1 MAKFIDEREEDI
13 ELQEDEQVETLEE
26 TPEEEQPQEEDQIE
40 ESVEGQVED
49 NIPDKYKGK
58 SVADIIA
65 MHQNA
70 EQLLGKQG
78 QEVGELRR
86 VVDDSISSQTVKEEQ
101 KAQTVLEDFDETAFF
116 ENPKETIQKLLENHP
131 SIKQS
136 QELAAQIKQQEA
148 LARLKAQHPDFQEI
162 IKDEKFA
169 EWIEK
174 SKVRQK
180 MLLEA
185 DKNYDFDSADELLTL
200 WKERQQIVQDTM
212 NVETKA
218 RKDQVKSA
226 SSGTSK
232 GSAERSPRKVYRRAD
247 IIELMRTDPER
258 YQTLAPEIRQAYAEG
273 RVK

>member
-13 ELQEDEQVETLEE
+13 ELQEDEQVESLTE
-26 TPEEEQPQEEDQIE
+26 TPEEEQPQEPE
-40 ESVEGQVED
+40 ETVEAE
-49 NIPDKYKGK
+49 NSAEEELPDKYKGK
-58 SVADIIA
+58 TVTDIIA

-86 VVDDSISSQTVKEEQ
+86 IVDDFINSQSVKQQET
-101 KAQTVLEDFDETAFF
+101 APTALEDFDETEFF
-116 ENPKETIQKLLENHP
+116 EKPKETIQKLLENHP

-136 QELAAQIKQQEA
+136 QELARSIQQQEA
-148 LARLKAQHPDFQEI
+148 LARLKASHPDYLDV
-162 IKDEKFA
+162 IKDEKFG
-169 EWIEK
+169 EWVNK
-174 SKVRQK
+174 SKIRTK
-180 MLLEA
+180 MLQEA

-200 WKERQQIVQDTM
+200 WKERQQIVQDTV

-218 RKDQVKSA
+218 RKESVKAA

-232 GSAERSPRKVYRRAD
+232 GSAERAPRKVYRRAD
-247 IIELMRTDPER
+247 IIELMRTDPDR
-258 YQTLAPEIRQAYAEG
+258 YASLAADIRQAYAEG

>member
-1 MAKFIDEREEDI
+1 MANFIDEREEDI
-13 ELQEDEQVETLEE
+13 ELQENEQVEELEASE
-26 TPEEEQPQEEDQIE
+26 QEQPQPEEPT
-40 ESVEGQVED
+40 ED
-49 NIPDKYKGK
+49 SDDDDVDSEIPDKYRGK
-58 SVADIIA
+58 SVTDIIA

-86 VVDDSISSQTVKEEQ
+86 VVDDFIASQTVKQEET
-101 KAQTVLEDFDETAFF
+101 AQTALDDFNETEFF
-116 ENPKETIQKLLENHP
+116 EKPKETIQKLLENHP

-136 QELAAQIKQQEA
+136 QQLAAQIKQQEA
-148 LARLKAQHPDFQEI
+148 LARLKAQHPDYVEI

-169 EWIEK
+169 EWIGK

-180 MLLEA
+180 MLQEA

-218 RKDQVKSA
+218 RKESVKSA

-232 GSAERSPRKVYRRAD
+232 GSAERAPRKVYRRAD

-258 YQTLAPEIRQAYAEG
+258 YASLAADIRQAYAEG